1 MNKLLL
7 TLSLANLFSFPTNLI
22 LRSENSSLTNK
33 ESINSR
39 YFDFPKKYF
48 DLNTPNYRN
57 EEIERTIHL
66 NDGTKMWLPDL
77 SDKSKM
83 REANLNSIHFYY
95 INKWEEY
102 KTKYYKGLEKRTS
115 ASSYN
120 SLMNII
126 NSNIENNHN
135 STKNRINDVF
145 KNINKNDIFDIQIS
159 LRAKNAQV
167 KDEHYLNQICNGFDR
182 WSCDNYKAQRWV
194 VDNYDRTLTSIYI
207 KAKYKKTYF
216 TMDGRSKYLL
226 SWYKWRNYLQNKS
239 FITIDSDTGGNLK
252 TELVGNQ
259 MSDGF
264 KTNKQFLEDK
274 INEFNS
280 KNRNDL
286 TLQYEITSSNTI
298 SLYLKGDNFREKLA
312 DEIKIYFQTTDKF
325 QTQELESRLNITLG
339 KWVDFNTHTTRLVDD
354 VLVKDDKVKIVNS
367 GTTRNAGRWI
377 AHAPLKVSFNALKD
391 ETEVLKI
398 NGQRVDVLNQRF
410 ETNLNDNRKNSSD
423 NEREFNH
430 GYQPKEN
437 EKKDEKNSHLKNEY
451 NIEITK
457 YKPKTGN
464 KDIEYT
470 WTKTLVIESRSS
482 EMDFKWYAWD
492 PKTYAHQREL
502 IEEFQKDE
510 KGETKRD
517 KTGKPIK
524 NPKYDPK
531 IDPNTG
537 TKKELIWF
545 DFNTHNP
552 WIINSIYG
560 DEKKYYE
567 ITNLPPRTKTLFAP
581 HNDENDL
588 DRGVIMEAV
597 VIGKGALRQISK
609 NIKDYRVH
617 KLNRNGQFIRIN
629 DTWINIL
636 DKNTT
641 ESSYFSTEGI
651 WLFTNNANKS
661 ITNFKIVYITKE
673 ENPNGYFTDYV
684 TESHKTI
691 KPLWQTNQGRRFYNY
706 LTTKSLKNE
715 KIISLKYE
723 EAMEYY
729 KQYINDL
736 YFKTDWENYVQI
748 NPKFKQIEKDKY
760 TVEQF
765 KNKYINK
772 PNDFQNTYL
781 DEFNNKKL
789 VSVTKL
795 EFNNDKTG
803 IYVYLKLNS
812 NEIKYHLLTDK
823 YFIPVKFKDIKIE
836 SKSTINL
843 NLNSNYI
850 YSVAKKNTKENFVS
864 NLDSTKL
871 FNNNKDDLDK
881 IWISTSFSSLTNT
894 LKVNVNLKDKYKNSH
909 FIQPTDT
916 FVLQI
921 DKFKN
926 PSSTSH
932 NSNNSSWIDNNSNGS
947 SSNNGGSSGANGTN
961 NSSSSDRS
969 NNWSDNENLSDIF
982 SNINIEDINLG
993 GIKEVKKAKEFI
1005 INKIKQ
1011 ALPYLELN
1019 KDYRIRNLDIVVEK
1033 LKYPQTNIS
1042 KDNPI
1047 RSQTLILEAIAPK
1060 FGLKYILVANTINK
1074 ELEKDF
1080 DLSFKK
1086 LNDFSVNENKLSELR
1101 KKIIEN
1107 INDQF
1112 LNDGLVINL
1121 DLQITNLNN
1130 GLAYLSQG
1138 KGSEFIFTITG
1149 LNNYRIKNST
1159 TVKVK
1164 NDASFVV
1171 DDETPTYKPG
1181 DEKNPDKAILYDL
1194 SYVNLSLKFS
1204 DHIMSSLRDKI
1215 INSIINELESR
1226 YFIKYKKH
1234 YLIDIDELNMLVKKI
1249 SKKNDQANAGQLL
1262 LKPVNRVSQNQ
1273 ALIKVEN
1280 FNKYFEPINDLNKP
1294 IKIDQANQATK
1305 QKKLLLIFIPLGLF
1319 SLTSV
1324 GLLGW
1329 FVYVRKIKS
1338 KIL

>member
-7 TLSLANLFSFPTNLI
+7 TLSLVNLFSFPTNLI

-33 ESINSR
+33 ESVNSR
-39 YFDFPKKYF
+39 YFDFPNKYLETSTRYEEKDF
-48 DLNTPNYRN
+48 STEINIKNGPKIWFPTIKN
-57 EEIERTIHL
+57 EE
-66 NDGTKMWLPDL
+66 DL
-77 SDKSKM
+77 KNAQWRDFDYD
-83 REANLNSIHFYY
+83 REESSN
-95 INKWEEY
+95 W
-102 KTKYYKGLEKRTS
+102 TKYYYGFKKILKTR
-115 ASSYN
+115 SYYDGIR
-120 SLMNII
+120 NIPPNVSKYAEI
-126 NSNIENNHN
+126 IQGFVDKNWNNHLN
-135 STKNRINDVF
+135 KKDVYEMKIELVAGNYEMRRNPHGYSNGYPSTF
-145 KNINKNDIFDIQIS
+145 
-159 LRAKNAQV
+159 
-167 KDEHYLNQICNGFDR
+167 YL
-182 WSCDNYKAQRWV
+182 SV
-194 VDNYDRTLTSIYI
+194 VDDDSRLTKMRVYAKLRTKITKSDERR
-207 KAKYKKTYF
+207 KYQ
-216 TMDGRSKYLL
+216 S

-354 VLVKDDKVKIVNS
+354 VLVKDDKVQIVNS

-552 WIINSIYG
+552 WIINSIHG

-651 WLFTNNANKS
+651 WLFTNNTDKS

-736 YFKTDWENYVQI
+736 YFKTNWENYVQI
-748 NPKFKQIEKDKY
+748 NPKFKQIEKNKY

-850 YSVAKKNTKENFVS
+850 YSIAKKNTKENFVS

-871 FNNNKDDLDK
+871 FNNNKDDLEK

-926 PSSTSH
+926 PSSNSH
-932 NSNNSSWIDNNSNGS
+932 SSNNSSLIDNNSNGS
-947 SSNNGGSSGANGTN
+947 SSNNGGSGGANGTN
-961 NSSSSDRS
+961 SSSSSDRS
-969 NNWSDNENLSDIF
+969 NNWSNNENLSDIF

-993 GIKEVKKAKEFI
+993 GIKEVKQAREFI

-1019 KDYRIRNLDIVVEK
+1019 KDYKIRNLDIVVEK

-1060 FGLKYILVANTINK
+1060 FGLKYVLVANTINK
-1074 ELEKDF
+1074 ELDKDF

-1107 INDQF
+1107 INNQF

-1164 NDASFVV
+1164 NNASFVV
-1171 DDETPTYKPG
+1171 DDEAPTYKPG

-1194 SYVNLSLKFS
+1194 SYVNLSLRFS

-1215 INSIINELESR
+1215 INSIMNELESK

-1234 YLIDIDELNMLVKKI
+1234 YLIDIDELNILVKKI
-1249 SKKNDQANAGQLL
+1249 AKKNDQVNAGQLL
-1262 LKPVNRVSQNQ
+1262 LKPINRVSQNQ

-1280 FNKYFEPINDLNKP
+1280 FNKYFEPVNDLNKP